1 MSKKFK
7 NINEFFNN
15 QGRDKSKCLNII
27 DNDFINETASNISPE
42 KLSDDEKNEIVKKSN
57 SNPNSNK
64 KPPRIRTYDDSYI
77 KFGFSCKNENSID
90 IPLCVIC
97 GEALANSSLI
107 PNKMMQHLETQHPEL
122 KSKEEGFFRAK
133 LNNFNSQKQF
143 LSESLG
149 IEVMS
154 GVTEASYRVSH
165 LIGTQGKPHTI
176 AESLILPCAKV
187 MVECVLGEKAAKK
200 LEKIPLSNDT
210 VSRRIDDIALQVK
223 NNLIEMIRK
232 SRFYALQLDES
243 NDMSKFAELM
253 AYVRFEDDG
262 KIKEEYLFCE
272 AIKTNTTADAIF
284 EKV

>member
-7 NINEFFNN
+7 NIKEFFNN
-15 QGRDKSKCLNII
+15 QGKDKSKCLNII
-27 DNDFINETASNISPE
+27 DNDFINETVSNISPE

-64 KPPRIRTYDDSYI
+64 NPPRIRTIDDSYI
-77 KFGFSCKNENSID
+77 KFGFSCKNENGID
-90 IPLCVIC
+90 MPLCVIC

-107 PNKMMQHLETQHPEL
+107 PNKMMRHLETQHPEL

-165 LIGTQGKPHTI
+165 LIGTQGKPRSSIQSQPSH
-176 AESLILPCAKV
+176 
-187 MVECVLGEKAAKK
+187 
-200 LEKIPLSNDT
+200 
-210 VSRRIDDIALQVK
+210 
-223 NNLIEMIRK
+223 
-232 SRFYALQLDES
+232 
-243 NDMSKFAELM
+243 
-253 AYVRFEDDG
+253 
-262 KIKEEYLFCE
+262 
-272 AIKTNTTADAIF
+272 
-284 EKV
+284 